1 MKQEGW
7 VCAGPERGNSECGKE
22 MLTFVHQIC
31 DYSGSPLADLPEFG
45 IPEFFGPREEGRAIA
60 NAETA
65 YPNCTFTETSDRHL
79 AHCSQLRLSALIP
92 AKKIVTR

>member
-1 MKQEGW
+1 MWQGD
-7 VCAGPERGNSECGKE
+7 AHFRPSDLRLLG
-22 MLTFVHQIC
+22 LT
-31 DYSGSPLADLPEFG
+31 YLADLPEFG